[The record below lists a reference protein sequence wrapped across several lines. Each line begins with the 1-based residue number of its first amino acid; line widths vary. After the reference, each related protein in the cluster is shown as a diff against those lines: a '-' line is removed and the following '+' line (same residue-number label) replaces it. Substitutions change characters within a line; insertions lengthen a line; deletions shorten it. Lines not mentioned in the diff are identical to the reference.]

1 MPPVSA
7 NLLTSGGKEKKTFI
21 HINTV
26 KKQQK
31 QKKTAS
37 KCKCRYAVTCDNTIV
52 DTSLLC

>member
-7 NLLTSGGKEKKTFI
+7 NLSTSGGKEKKTFI

-37 KCKCRYAVTCDNTIV
+37 KCTCRYAVTCDNTIV